1 MKVIEDPVVNVV
13 SGEQDMSPVK
23 QIENRVP
30 IKYFPNNCHHCK
42 NASLEQCLQ
51 KKEAN
56 QWLYEHR
63 KCQEQKLCDM
73 GHMRGQNQISQCHCE
88 KHKRP
93 EKESNNDYVAESLD
107 YLFPTCI

>member
-13 SGEQDMSPVK
+13 SGEQDMSPFK

-42 NASLEQCLQ
+42 NASLEKSLQ

-63 KCQEQKLCDM
+63 K
-73 GHMRGQNQISQCHCE
+73 
-88 KHKRP
+88 
-93 EKESNNDYVAESLD
+93 
-107 YLFPTCI
+107 